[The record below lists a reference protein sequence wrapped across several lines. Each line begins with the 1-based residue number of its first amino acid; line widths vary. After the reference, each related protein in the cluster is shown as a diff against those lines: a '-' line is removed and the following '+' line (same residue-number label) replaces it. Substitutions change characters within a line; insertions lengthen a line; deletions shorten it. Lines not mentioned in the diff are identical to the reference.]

1 MIYLFINTSRKEK
14 FMDMLNVI
22 TVIIS
27 ILSSSIFT
35 LILSSFIIEPM
46 REKKRYIFDE
56 KKRLYINLIIFAQIV
71 LYPKEAKY
79 SLRVELYNIQELPD
93 EENVKNALNDLCMAI
108 PRLRLITK
116 NQRIIEVTESFVE
129 KKDEETFNCLVNLLQ
144 KDLYK

>member
-1 MIYLFINTSRKEK
+1 
-14 FMDMLNVI
+14 MDMLNVI

-46 REKKRYIFDE
+46 REKKRYIFNE
-56 KKRLYINLIIFAQIV
+56 KKRLYISLIIFAQIV

-79 SLRVELYNIQELPD
+79 SLSVKLYNIQELPD